1 MANQREEERKF
12 EEGGDDFKALVRAT
26 KEKEKEIKNL
36 KKLKEKQDKQ
46 TKKENKKKFRADLK
60 KLAPAQRHPKN
71 INKLKEKYNIKDDVA
86 TNIKET
92 ANKIAEAE
100 SNIETLSEEIVD
112 GKKKV
117 SKSLG
122 VKSKGKTIVGF
133 D

>member
-1 MANQREEERKF
+1 MNISCLLPTRQRPAGMIRLADSIFTTASDPDSIEIIF
-12 EEGGDDFKALVRAT
+12 YIDNDDLPS
-26 KEKEKEIKNL
+26 KEC
-36 KKLKEKQDKQ
+36 
-46 TKKENKKKFRADLK
+46 AD
-60 KLAPAQRHPKN
+60 
-71 INKLKEKYNIKDDVA
+71 KLKEKYNIKDDVA